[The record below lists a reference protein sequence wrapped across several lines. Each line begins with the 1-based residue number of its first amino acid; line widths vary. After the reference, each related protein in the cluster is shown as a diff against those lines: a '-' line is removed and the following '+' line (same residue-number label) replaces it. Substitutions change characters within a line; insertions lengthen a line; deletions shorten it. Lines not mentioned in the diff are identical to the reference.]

1 MLTGRHW
8 RAWLGWLMLVVF
20 VVVAVMSLDWTRVLQ
35 EAAAAHYGWLTL
47 AVLANACIL
56 VLAAATWLLF
66 LPKGGRV
73 SPAKVFS
80 IVAVMSTALQWRSLC
95 SPAMPQGFTC
105 YRRAQVWG
113 PPELRPS

>member
-8 RAWLGWLMLVVF
+8 RTWLGWLMLVVF
-20 VVVAVMSLDWTRVLQ
+20 VVVAATSLDWTRVLQ

-47 AVLANACIL
+47 AVLANTCIL

-80 IVAVMSTALQWRSLC
+80 IVAVMRKYGTSQQAAFFAQGQCGLQSQWM
-95 SPAMPQGFTC
+95 AGI
-105 YRRAQVWG
+105 
-113 PPELRPS
+113 